1 MAKAKKSTKEDS
13 SRKIRPALTPES
25 RENQM
30 ISLAVDLAEKQLQ
43 EGTASSQVITHFL
56 KLGSTREKLERER
69 LAEENK
75 LLRARTKA
83 LEDSA
88 DMKVLYENAIKA
100 MRRYSGQGDE
110 NDEDEDY

>member
-1 MAKAKKSTKEDS
+1 MAKVKTSEPVK
-13 SRKIRPALTPES
+13 KIRPALTPEA

-43 EGTASSQVITHFL
+43 EGTASSQVITHYL
-56 KLGSTREKLERER
+56 KLGSMRERLEREK

-83 LEDSA
+83 IEEGA
-88 DMKVLYENAIKA
+88 DMKELYENAIKA
-100 MRRYSGQGDE
+100 MQRYSGHGDD
-110 NDEDEDY
+110 DEEY

>member
-1 MAKAKKSTKEDS
+1 MAKVKTSEPVK
-13 SRKIRPALTPES
+13 KIRPALTPEA

-43 EGTASSQVITHFL
+43 EGTASSQVITHYL
-56 KLGSTREKLERER
+56 KLGSMRERLEREK

-83 LEDSA
+83 IEEGA
-88 DMKVLYENAIKA
+88 DMKELYENAIKA
-100 MRRYSGQGDE
+100 MQRYSGHGDE
-110 NDEDEDY
+110 NDEY